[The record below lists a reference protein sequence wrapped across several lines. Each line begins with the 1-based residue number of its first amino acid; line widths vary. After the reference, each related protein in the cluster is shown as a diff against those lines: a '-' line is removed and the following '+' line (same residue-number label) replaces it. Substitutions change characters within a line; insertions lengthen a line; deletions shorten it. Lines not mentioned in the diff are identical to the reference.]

1 MIRIAAII
9 PAYNEEKAI
18 AAVVNDINNIAK
30 EQKLSIDVIVVNDCS
45 GDTTSGV
52 ISKLNCIALNLPI
65 NLGIGGAVQTGFKYA
80 FENDYDYAIQVDG
93 DGQHP
98 ASEIPIIFQRA
109 IEENAD
115 VAIGS
120 RFISKDG
127 FQSSAIRR
135 FGINYFKW
143 LNKILVG
150 VTVHDST
157 SGFRMISKKV
167 ITLVSEYYPDE
178 YPEPEAVILY
188 SLNNFKIIEVPVS
201 MKERQGGVSSIGAF
215 SSIYYMFKV
224 TLAIVY
230 TFIRIRFRKDR
241 THNTQ

>member
-1 MIRIAAII
+1 MRIAAII

-18 AAVVNDINNIAK
+18 AAVISDINNIAK
-30 EQKLSIDVIVVNDCS
+30 EKQLHIDAIVVNDCS
-45 GDTTSGV
+45 KDTTSEV

-80 FENDYDYAIQVDG
+80 FENNYDYAIQVDG

-98 ASEIPIIFQRA
+98 ASEIPVILKKA
-109 IEENAD
+109 MEENAD
-115 VAIGS
+115 VVIGS
-120 RFISKDG
+120 RFISKNG

-143 LNKILVG
+143 LNRILVG
-150 VTVHDST
+150 VIVNDST
-157 SGFRMISKKV
+157 SGFRMINKKV
-167 ITLVSEYYPDE
+167 LALVSEYYPDE

-188 SLNNFKIIEVPVS
+188 SLNHFKIVEIQVT
-201 MKERQGGVSSIGAF
+201 MKERQGGVSSIGAL

-230 TFIRIRFRKDR
+230 TFIRIKFKKK
-241 THNTQ
+241 